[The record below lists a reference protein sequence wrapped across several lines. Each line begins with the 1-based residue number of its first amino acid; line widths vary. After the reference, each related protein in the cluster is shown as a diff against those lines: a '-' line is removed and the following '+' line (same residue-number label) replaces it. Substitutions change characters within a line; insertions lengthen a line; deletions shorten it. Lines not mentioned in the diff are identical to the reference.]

1 MNIPA
6 ELRGNMSRKWKRPLY
21 RVRDSHFEKL
31 CSVCGQYKSL
41 GDPDD
46 ETDTGEYTAHSK
58 SSDGLHSWCSECKR
72 RKWRERNDHYNRKR
86 RTNTKVHSHRAEALA
101 RLVPEVEEARA
112 AGVFDKRAFW
122 DVGDGYIGNII
133 GLDDRGVWL
142 LLDEET
148 PLEHGKLRANDEY
161 VVRVASRYIAII
173 TPKFEAAFWA
183 DHAARQAEIAAL
195 YQRQGAAW
203 GGLDA
208 VAN

>member
-1 MNIPA
+1 MNIPD
-6 ELRGNMSRKWKRPLY
+6 EMLGKMSRKWNRPLY
-21 RVRDSHFEKL
+21 RLLDDGRAQKL
-31 CSVCGQYKSL
+31 CPVCGEYKSL

-46 ETDTGEYTAHSK
+46 ETDTGEYTVHSA

-86 RTNTKVHSHRAEALA
+86 HTNTKRRRTQALA
-101 RLVPEVEEARA
+101 RLASEAEAARA
-112 AGVFDKRAFW
+112 AGVIDKRVFW
-122 DVGDGYIGNII
+122 DVGDGYIGDII

-142 LLDEET
+142 LLDDRT
-148 PLEHGKLRANDEY
+148 PLEHGKLRSDDEY

-195 YQRQGAAW
+195 YQRQG
-203 GGLDA
+203 
-208 VAN
+208 VV